1 MVQFTIARHGKIRKY
16 ARCWKTSTQTI
27 RAHGNLPFGGDK
39 GYPYIGVPK
48 GWSLYITKSGEDE
61 LEEEQEEGEGK
72 RTKRRPITESRPHLI
87 CTPKI
92 AKHRSVVER
101 VFGAMKQW
109 QILASTQCCSVQ
121 KHVHEFVTIIA
132 TLKNLQ
138 GRY

>member
-1 MVQFTIARHGKIRKY
+1 
-16 ARCWKTSTQTI
+16 
-27 RAHGNLPFGGDK
+27 LPFGGDK

-61 LEEEQEEGEGK
+61 LEEEQEEGE
-72 RTKRRPITESRPHLI
+72 
-87 CTPKI
+87 
-92 AKHRSVVER
+92 VVER

-109 QILASTQCCSVQ
+109 QILASTQFCSVQ